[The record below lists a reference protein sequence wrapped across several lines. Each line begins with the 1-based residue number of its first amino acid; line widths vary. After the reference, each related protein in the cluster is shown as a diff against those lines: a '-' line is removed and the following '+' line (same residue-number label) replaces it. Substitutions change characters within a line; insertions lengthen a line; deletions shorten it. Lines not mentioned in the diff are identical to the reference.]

1 MLLTIEQAEALR
13 EQPETF
19 LELVD
24 PQNERRYVL
33 MPREDFERLL
43 EDAEEVRQAR
53 DLNGAARRAMCMALL
68 ESNPGEVYG

>member
-1 MLLTIEQAEALR
+1 MLLTIDQAEALR

-33 MPREDFERLL
+33 LAREDFERLV
-43 EDAEEVRQAR
+43 EDAQEVRQTR
-53 DLNGAARRAMCMALL
+53 DLKGAVRRAMGMALL